1 MCFRLFLWRAQNNLP
16 NKKFVYVLYY
26 FKINHNFLWLWINKV
41 SEILSM
47 GEQPMATLTKIKS
60 QKLHKV
66 SHWKNLKTSTPARS
80 HRQLKVY
87 SHELVFQKIDR
98 FAVSNTNKISFFL
111 IFSYSEVV
119 PQRFTVCVHFCT
131 FRHFVLYGL

>member
-1 MCFRLFLWRAQNNLP
+1 
-16 NKKFVYVLYY
+16 
-26 FKINHNFLWLWINKV
+26 
-41 SEILSM
+41 M

-131 FRHFVLYGL
+131 FGHFVLYGL